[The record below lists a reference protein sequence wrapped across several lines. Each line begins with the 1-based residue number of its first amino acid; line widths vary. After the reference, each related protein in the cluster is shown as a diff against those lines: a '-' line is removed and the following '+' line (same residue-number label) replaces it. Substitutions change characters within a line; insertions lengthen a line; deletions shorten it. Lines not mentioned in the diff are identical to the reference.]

1 MMSEQDEIPSHWINK
16 AGISKRI
23 GKSRITVDKL
33 LSKIEKDP
41 ILSGRLNVQVI
52 VQGKRNLYYYDPSD
66 IDAIFAEINK
76 DKKSRSR
83 NVNSKSGNSSLSVAQ
98 HVSNDLQHQL
108 ELEQTRRISLEK
120 EVARLE
126 AHNKDLHDDVVFFK
140 AQLTDQRSDTQK
152 VTEPTP
158 KPTPEAPKEE
168 ALPSEPTELG
178 PYQDPYQP
186 DSSIIEEQKRI
197 YFEKT
202 GKDIPPIRTQKD
214 YDEFRKIVGSDYEIM
229 AGLDQ
234 RYLNDGDRLSKAKED
249 TEPAPQPIPS
259 KEVDTQPSEE
269 PLQGEVTFVSKKSI
283 WRRFW
288 EW

>member
-1 MMSEQDEIPSHWINK
+1 MSDQNEIPSHWISK

-83 NVNSKSGNSSLSVAQ
+83 NVNSRSGNSSVSVAQ

-126 AHNKDLHDDVVFFK
+126 AHNKDLQDDVVFFK

-168 ALPSEPTELG
+168 ALPSEPTEL
-178 PYQDPYQP
+178 DPDHP
-186 DSSIIEEQKRI
+186 DHP
-197 YFEKT
+197 
-202 GKDIPPIRTQKD
+202 DN
-214 YDEFRKIVGSDYEIM
+214 VV
-229 AGLDQ
+229 A
-234 RYLNDGDRLSKAKED
+234 LSKAKVEKVIKEAKQEGRED
-249 TEPAPQPIPS
+249 IDDATLEDVMDHFDPMNSAELALLDEEIEANKKAKDTSPEPQSNPS
-259 KEVDTQPSEE
+259 EEVDTQSSEE
-269 PLQGEVTFVSKKSI
+269 PLQGGVTFVSKKSI

>member
-1 MMSEQDEIPSHWINK
+1 MSEQDEIPSHWINK

-126 AHNKDLHDDVVFFK
+126 AHNKDLQDDVVFFK

-283 WRRFW
+283 RRRFW

>member
-126 AHNKDLHDDVVFFK
+126 AHNKDLQDDVVFFK

-234 RYLNDGDRLSKAKED
+234 RYLNDRDRLSKAKED
-249 TEPAPQPIPS
+249 TEPEPQPIPS